1 MLTKEISVTQYVKV
15 TIDESKFTPE
25 FFEEFNKNYFYFG
38 DNGDDEHDRKWAL
51 ENHCKHLAQL
61 HARGIYDDDDFIEGY
76 GPAKDMG
83 IRFEIVDQSER
94 VEEEY

>member
-1 MLTKEISVTQYVKV
+1 MLTKEIAVTQWIKV
-15 TIDESKFTPE
+15 TIDDDKFDDAFMAEYREHYRP
-25 FFEEFNKNYFYFG
+25 FY
-38 DNGDDEHDRKWAL
+38 DLDDHL
-51 ENHCKHLAQL
+51 KHLAQL